1 MCSDCDNGDFG
12 GYGDADESGIH
23 YAKLESGVTNAK
35 LEPGVIKAWYNVSN
49 PASIPISLIEPIEIR
64 WADVKNPH
72 THKWQVRFMRQA
84 REWASYSK
92 DPSSKVGSVVVSADR
107 RPLSYGFNGFP
118 DGIED
123 DERLFDREVKYEH
136 VIHAELN
143 AIMNAAKVGTKIGG
157 ETLYLY
163 ELPPC
168 HRCAAHILQAGIGHV
183 TMIEPDPNGR
193 YYDEWINKSKP
204 KFDERIRNKPGTF
217 GYSFMR
223 KEDLD

>member
-12 GYGDADESGIH
+12 GYGDADETGIH
-23 YAKLESGVTNAK
+23 YAKIDTGA
-35 LEPGVIKAWYNVSN
+35 IKAWDIIAKPGSTS
-49 PASIPISLIEPIEIR
+49 AAMIEVDMWDFNKTR
-64 WADVKNPH
+64 NPH
-72 THKWQVRFMRQA
+72 TLKWQVRFMRQA

-92 DPSSKVGSVVVSADR
+92 DPSSKVGCVVVSQDR

-118 DGIED
+118 DGIAD
-123 DERLFDREVKYEH
+123 DGRLHDREVKYEH

-143 AIMNAAKVGTKIGG
+143 AIMNAAKVGTKVGG
-157 ETLYLY
+157 ETLYLW

-183 TMIEPDPNGR
+183 TMIEPDPKGR

-204 KFDERIRNKPGTF
+204 KFDERIKNKPGTF